1 MEFFFLDDTRQ
12 NSPSR
17 NGMGPLVAVGGV
29 RILGTEV
36 GALEKAIDSLCLQNY
51 GFPPGEEFKWSPGRE
66 LWMRKNLVNPQRME
80 FFLEVLEL
88 IETAQGAVTVV
99 IEDTNF
105 ARATDA
111 ETPEMDVTRMFLE
124 RASSQC
130 RANPAEGL
138 VITDRAGS
146 RHTEEDKF
154 LRGCLEILQSTTGYV
169 RPDSIA
175 LNVVST
181 PSKFIRLIQAADL
194 VTGCTVAAVGG
205 EERYTPPIM
214 GKLKTLFHRELGRV
228 GGVGVKIHPDYKYGN
243 LYHWVL
249 GDRDFVR
256 FNTGWPLPRDDY
268 PYYLSPHEP

>member
-12 NSPSR
+12 NSPYR
-17 NGMGPLVAVGGV
+17 NGMGPLVAVGGI
-29 RILGTEV
+29 RISGTEV
-36 GALEKAIDSLCLQNY
+36 GALEKAIDSLCIQNY

-66 LWMRKNLVNPQRME
+66 LWMWNNLVRSERTE
-80 FFLEVLEL
+80 FFLDVLEL
-88 IETAQGAVTVV
+88 IEAAEGVVTVV

-111 ETPEMDVTRMFLE
+111 ETPEMDVTRMYLE

-146 RHTEEDKF
+146 RHAEEDKF
-154 LRGCLEILQSTTGYV
+154 LRGCLEILQSTIGYV

-205 EERYTPPIM
+205 EDIYSPPIM
-214 GKLKTLFHRELGRV
+214 SKLKILFHRELGRI
-228 GGVGVKIHPDYKYGN
+228 GGVGVKIHPDYKYAN

-249 GDRDFVR
+249 GDSDFVR
-256 FNTGWPLPRDDY
+256 FNTGRQLPMADY
-268 PYYLSPHEP
+268 PYFLSSNEP